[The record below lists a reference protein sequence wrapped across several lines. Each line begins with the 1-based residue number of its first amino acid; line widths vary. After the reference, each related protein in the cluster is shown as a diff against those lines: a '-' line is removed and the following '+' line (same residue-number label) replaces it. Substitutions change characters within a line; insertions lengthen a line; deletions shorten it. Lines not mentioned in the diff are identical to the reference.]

1 MSLQALHDLFVAQAA
16 SGKIVVDAA
25 NIAQSGLATQPGLDK
40 LITDSFMLKTP
51 ALTIDSPANIS
62 AIADNQFTLSGTID
76 TPVAAKKA
84 ITATFTTDGNLAVF
98 YIVVTLG
105 ASWTFGESFDYMQ
118 GATYKALPTT
128 SPFFAFAT
136 KPTAAFPVNGKSIP
150 LILGLNLSA
159 DITLTQILAGLP
171 KLFTQVNPSLKRGFV
186 GSIDPAIIGTTTSD
200 GKKIV
205 VPALDLEA
213 DLGVSA
219 YSYSF
224 LSMDRPYFAFKS
236 KDYGPSFG
244 PTPILTAG
252 AELKI
257 EGGNP
262 VTFEANLPLSGS
274 TYGFAVFGTDG
285 GLILTP
291 RQLFDLMGGRTWY
304 DVVPPTLL
312 QFLNSFGAKM
322 FSADI
327 NAATGTVTAVSA
339 QVGSD
344 PNTNWSFLGGMFT
357 ITGFDT
363 WWTILSPL
371 KDPTVTATFQT
382 TFQFFPQVFK
392 GDFAVSITSDLDV
405 TGVFTG
411 VVNLSDIVSG
421 ITGGAVEIPPQFK
434 IEFSDFG
441 VAVNTKGNSYSLWG
455 GTTITLNLFGDT
467 KFGLEDVTFSLSSFP
482 SPPPPPPPA
491 TLSRPNPTRA
501 LVRSAR
507 STQAASTTTYVATIE
522 GTLILGPVFL
532 DGYLSYD
539 DGLWTASIGTQ
550 PDDEFSLQMLINEVF
565 DQVTLPSDW
574 FQADIVA
581 SNLLLEAEVQTGT
594 KGKNLYKASSD
605 FRWHFQIGPSSFD
618 ADATTKLQYDGS
630 QVIQPYTGSVDAQ
643 IQFQL
648 FGVGTLFGVRYAIE
662 NVPATGQAKTSIAL
676 SWNDLIASYEKTG
689 LAEKIVFTVGPGWSV
704 GRLVTSM
711 VQLIA
716 PSAIRT
722 LPPPWNL
729 LDQISLVGL
738 KVTFEL
744 DTDKVTVSWP
754 INLQLYFMT
763 LQSIDIIKTPGQE
776 VQVQFV
782 GKFVW
787 GDPIPPYNAV
797 TQNPQQVPGGGDSA
811 FELRLLAI
819 GQRVTI
825 PGLDKIQTVGDA
837 VDALRKFAEPAPDSK
852 KVPVGTNPSS
862 GNPIYAADSNILI
875 GAHFLAL
882 SNCVE
887 IKLIF
892 NDPVLYGLR
901 INLAGDKVGP
911 FKGLQFEILYKKVT
925 DTIGVY
931 KLMLKLPD
939 VMRYLQ
945 FGTVTVILP
954 VVGVEIYTNGDFKID
969 FGFPYNLDF
978 TRSFT
983 LQIFPFTGSGGFYF
997 AKLSAAT
1004 ATRVPKTTKGNF
1016 TPVIEF
1022 GFGMQVGLGKS
1033 LSMGILKAEIS
1044 VTIFGIVEGV
1054 LAAWNP
1060 YPTAQ
1065 LTDAGKAGQL
1075 PVVADARSLAAADDQ
1090 QYYYWIR
1097 GTIGILGKISGSVDF
1112 AIVKAEVAL
1121 EVRAYVQVT
1130 FESYAAVIIYLE
1142 AGVTVRAS
1150 IRINLGF
1157 FKITISFS
1165 FSATIRETFVIGSD
1179 RRSQAP
1185 WYDPGTKLFEARP
1198 VRPRLGRLQA
1208 AALIDSAP
1216 DFAPLATPAGGTTGI
1231 PAYFLV
1237 QPTVFSDTP
1246 DVAGSEVAA
1255 FVATTYL
1262 ASPTGGTGTA
1272 FDLLTRDLFL
1282 WVGSAFRGAGAKP
1295 TPADEAKIVYSRPQL
1310 MAALDYLS
1318 DNSTRQSFTYDQVK
1332 AFIAALFVLDYQ
1344 LPPES
1349 QNTDDSG
1356 TPMTVFPMVPDLHL
1370 GATYKD
1376 QTLADLDFTKYG
1388 MVDGAYLERLSA
1400 SVDKLVAKF
1409 LDELEREQG
1418 AATAPQLLKAQAIAD
1433 QSLAQFIFVDYFVM
1447 LSRYLV
1453 QEAIDMLGAYAYPLT
1468 GGGGA
1473 SSTRLSAIV
1482 DYING
1487 LVPAIGGSAA
1497 DNDLT
1502 YADVAEANRDHP
1514 MAASKNFAIRGVSIQ
1529 LKQPQ
1534 SLQAIANLYKVSP
1547 DDIAVANAAARE
1559 VIAPARVLKI
1569 GGKDYPTDGNTT
1581 FDTLAAASGLAVG
1594 AVGAAIKD
1602 DADAL
1607 APLALLLLPAV
1618 PYATTGG
1625 ETLAGLATTY
1635 GVSPGS
1641 IAFDARDVDA
1651 LFATDVDAFL
1661 ILPELNCL
1669 PAGAMLD
1676 DMAAHESVQHLSGMA
1691 TRYLLHGLRLW
1702 TDGVSYPDAAPVAAS
1717 EDEAGLYRLMGQRV
1731 TVPSLAGYDDQQ
1743 PLVMTL
1749 TNPGGAAWLN
1759 LGASG
1764 LPFSLPKEGADFLEQ
1779 VLAKAKSPGLK
1790 APVISVTEALAAK
1803 RREKTFG
1810 FSARI
1815 DLQAAS
1821 AIALPNGTRSADPGV
1836 PTLAIWTFADAMQ
1849 AIVAG
1854 HQAAAIAA
1862 GAAPHAVLPY
1872 LFAPRLSIQS
1882 IPNRPPQIADV
1893 DHYGFATLFDATIKR
1908 TATTANDA
1916 ASVPTYEMIG
1926 TNQAGEALLESLLGT
1941 ISATDTKAI
1950 QDIFILYQPNQ
1961 AGDRSSGLQYDGEDH
1976 YKSFLI
1982 RTNLSTETNPPS
1994 VQGTLLR
2001 AEDAAAAPTTGI
2013 LNNPYDFLSAVWQA
2027 SITRSG
2033 GFTLSY
2039 QRTDGTGFPDAI
2051 FDQDG
2056 NATIAILIL
2065 YAETG
2070 GAVSPAMN
2078 AVVTGDTIEPAST
2091 SVFAQSLRRPI
2102 SNRSLNGASLQ
2113 TIADL
2118 YGIYVTDL
2126 AIAASGAILRQG
2138 DVHITDIVTQ
2148 VQQGQTLDQIAANFG
2163 VSATE
2168 IKRINPIPG
2177 IDWANLA
2184 TGTGLAIPDTT
2195 IALPSGTSATLASLA
2210 TQYSSNIAAIG
2221 FANKDRADLFADGA
2235 TATFDQVIL
2244 EKQAEV
2250 PAGNSGLIL
2259 TRPYPGDNSEDPS
2272 VFLEQ
2277 DYGLL
2282 GYMPLANAN
2291 FAPPEDALGLPA
2303 GPADDQ
2309 DEDQLKALR
2318 RQSLVALNANQSDWT
2333 FKLIVPSSRLARSRA
2348 PVTGGTPD
2356 PMLNPYAGIG
2366 GFLQLELDWRDLYGN
2381 LIPNPFDH
2389 PTAGYP
2395 LNATPLRVQ
2404 YVDSVVGLSAWPS
2417 TEFDYLYDNPGGA
2430 GPVLE
2435 IGVRFNASR
2444 YDKGTIVNQP
2454 LADPVASDDL
2464 PAWQKNAMADRQ
2476 VFADIF
2482 YQLNQT
2488 GPAPDNIASVQLA
2501 VTDGVKGGKDTVLAG
2516 NDLAV
2521 FKAYVQAA
2529 WAYTDAV
2536 LAGNTPVAPT
2546 AIALSLSTAA
2556 SFTGDIA
2563 RLAVALVVRRTPSQV
2578 AAEFR
2583 DYPDAAAAT
2592 TNVPPRLTKAAA
2604 NGGSD
2609 AEDAGYTLDAFT
2621 RAFESAFDGA
2631 TSQLRLTTGVDG
2643 GQRGQPN
2650 PADAQLWA
2658 VRMAKGA
2665 GGAGTGFD
2673 YKLDGV
2679 PVFYAPAPLSTELI
2693 SRPDP
2698 IGCYSYTRAGG
2709 LSATPSNPLTF
2720 SGVDLDQ
2727 WGRSLLAAIDRLL
2740 QPLYATPSFLV
2751 DWRGGTGYQEAI
2763 LKAKYD
2769 LASAIA
2775 SGVTNILSA
2784 PTMSPQSNPDAF
2796 ADAREKMRQQLL
2808 IELGNAYSIDTII
2821 QQKVAVRGSDAAG
2834 PDSPRLYGQPLATR
2848 PVQSRALD
2856 GAPPSIND
2864 SYSTSAFKF
2873 ALGQGTSYLSYPF
2886 RAKSTADQRNFS
2898 LDIAYN
2904 PSEIEHQIA
2913 AVHGIEGYKA
2923 SSWLSFVTAT
2933 PPFGDNDGD
2942 PVAVDVPV
2950 VLRAYPQPPSMQA
2963 QEAGR
2968 VNVDAE
2974 GATERLREAKGWNY
2988 DFSYDKQRAAQD
3000 RVHASVRLNIPR
3012 GANLKALAE
3021 TVDLFV
3027 ALARFTTVYPQIQQT
3042 FDAALRNIRVDTDP
3056 QSQDFKDS
3064 ALALSAFATLLDN
3077 IGSIWAAWV
3086 ASHSQDGA
3094 ALTADNSQVTF
3105 DFTIDETPGEA
3116 DPAPLE
3122 VTISYSDA
3130 LPPGVASPILVFDG
3144 YTPQP
3149 PTDISAGGET
3159 VLRYTYLDNDGKPLL
3174 YSEAQALPG
3183 RRARFAALDAIQY
3196 QNAWSRLQ
3204 ITRNDLLVDGN
3215 PTRSVFVY
3223 TTPWISFR
3231 DKLAPRLVTDV
3242 PIAVEQ
3248 VPTDAPQKRTMVG
3261 HLQALFDAFFY
3272 DCAVDRQMVKFEAV
3286 YSYQPGAVAT
3296 LPLVT
3301 IPILLV
3307 PAADYVI
3314 DKQVKGAAPRAASG
3328 QTFDLATVAE
3338 AIKHWFK
3345 SNDVTRDGGQFGFSL
3360 TAFSAL
3366 ELNTQPLVQVPN
3378 LTLGVTYVTDL

>member
-1 MSLQALHDLFVAQAA
+1 M
-16 SGKIVVDAA
+16 
-25 NIAQSGLATQPGLDK
+25 
-40 LITDSFMLKTP
+40 
-51 ALTIDSPANIS
+51 
-62 AIADNQFTLSGTID
+62 
-76 TPVAAKKA
+76 
-84 ITATFTTDGNLAVF
+84 
-98 YIVVTLG
+98 
-105 ASWTFGESFDYMQ
+105 
-118 GATYKALPTT
+118 
-128 SPFFAFAT
+128 
-136 KPTAAFPVNGKSIP
+136 
-150 LILGLNLSA
+150 
-159 DITLTQILAGLP
+159 
-171 KLFTQVNPSLKRGFV
+171 R
-186 GSIDPAIIGTTTSD
+186 
-200 GKKIV
+200 
-205 VPALDLEA
+205 
-213 DLGVSA
+213 
-219 YSYSF
+219 
-224 LSMDRPYFAFKS
+224 
-236 KDYGPSFG
+236 
-244 PTPILTAG
+244 
-252 AELKI
+252 
-257 EGGNP
+257 
-262 VTFEANLPLSGS
+262 
-274 TYGFAVFGTDG
+274 
-285 GLILTP
+285 
-291 RQLFDLMGGRTWY
+291 
-304 DVVPPTLL
+304 
-312 QFLNSFGAKM
+312 
-322 FSADI
+322 
-327 NAATGTVTAVSA
+327 
-339 QVGSD
+339 
-344 PNTNWSFLGGMFT
+344 
-357 ITGFDT
+357 
-363 WWTILSPL
+363 
-371 KDPTVTATFQT
+371 
-382 TFQFFPQVFK
+382 
-392 GDFAVSITSDLDV
+392 
-405 TGVFTG
+405 
-411 VVNLSDIVSG
+411 
-421 ITGGAVEIPPQFK
+421 
-434 IEFSDFG
+434 
-441 VAVNTKGNSYSLWG
+441 
-455 GTTITLNLFGDT
+455 
-467 KFGLEDVTFSLSSFP
+467 
-482 SPPPPPPPA
+482 
-491 TLSRPNPTRA
+491 
-501 LVRSAR
+501 RSAR
-507 STQAASTTTYVATIE
+507 HGDATD
-522 GTLILGPVFL
+522 P
-532 DGYLSYD
+532 
-539 DGLWTASIGTQ
+539 
-550 PDDEFSLQMLINEVF
+550 
-565 DQVTLPSDW
+565 VTLPSDW
-574 FQADIVA
+574 FQADIAA

-594 KGKNLYKASSD
+594 EGRNLYKASSD
-605 FRWHFQIGPSSFD
+605 FRWHFQIGSSSFD
-618 ADATTKLQYDGS
+618 ADATVKLQYDGA
-630 QVIQPYTGSVDAQ
+630 QVIQPYTGSVDAT

-648 FGVGTLFGVRYAIE
+648 FGVGALFGVRYAIE

-689 LAEKIVFTVGPGWSV
+689 LAEKIIFTVGPGWSV

-852 KVPVGTNPSS
+852 KVPVGTNPSA
-862 GNPIYAADSNILI
+862 GKPIYAADSNILI

-1033 LSMGILKAEIS
+1033 LSLGILKAEIS

-1060 YPTAQ
+1060 YPTGQ
-1065 LTDAGKAGQL
+1065 LTDGGKGAQL
-1075 PVVADARSLAAADDQ
+1075 PVVADVRSLAATDDQ

-1165 FSATIRETFVIGSD
+1165 FSATVRETFVIGSD

-1185 WYDPGTKLFEARP
+1185 WYDPGTKLFEART

-1208 AALIDSAP
+1208 AALIGSAP
-1216 DFAPLATPAGGTTGI
+1216 DFAPLATPAGGTTAI
-1231 PAYFLV
+1231 PAYFLA

-1246 DVAGSEVAA
+1246 EVAGSEAAA

-1262 ASPTGGTGTA
+1262 ASPTGGTATA

-1295 TPADEAKIVYSRPQL
+1295 TPAEEAKIVYSRPQL

-1318 DNSTRQSFTYDQVK
+1318 DNSTRQSFTYDQVRT
-1332 AFIAALFVLDYQ
+1332 FIAALFVLDYK

-1349 QNTDDSG
+1349 QNADDSG
-1356 TPMTVFPMVPDLHL
+1356 IPMTVFPMVPDLHL
-1370 GATYKD
+1370 GATYKN
-1376 QTLADLDFTKYG
+1376 QTLVDVDFAKYG
-1388 MVDGAYLERLSA
+1388 KVDGAYLERLSA

-1418 AATAPQLLKAQAIAD
+1418 AVIAPQLLKAQAIAD

-1453 QEAIDMLGAYAYPLT
+1453 QEAIDMLGVYAYPLT

-1487 LVPAIGGSAA
+1487 LVPAIGGTVA

-1514 MAASKNFAIRGVSIQ
+1514 MAPGKSFAIRGVSIQ

-1559 VIAPARVLKI
+1559 VIAPARMLKI

-1581 FDTLAAASGLAVG
+1581 FDTLAAASGLGVG

-1602 DADAL
+1602 DAEAL
-1607 APLALLLLPAV
+1607 APLALMLLPAV

-1651 LFATDVDAFL
+1651 LFATDADAFL

-1702 TDGVSYPDAAPVAAS
+1702 TDGVSYPDAAPVAAG

-1759 LGASG
+1759 LGATG

-1810 FSARI
+1810 LAARI

-1821 AIALPNGTRSADPGV
+1821 AIALPNGTASADPGV
-1836 PTLAIWTFADAMQ
+1836 PTLVIWTFADAMQ
-1849 AIVAG
+1849 AVVIG
-1854 HQAAAIAA
+1854 HQAAAMAA
-1862 GAAPHAVLPY
+1862 GAAPDAILPY
-1872 LFAPRLSIQS
+1872 LFAPKLSIQS

-1908 TATTANDA
+1908 TAIAANDA
-1916 ASVPTYEMIG
+1916 ASVPTYELIG
-1926 TNQAGEALLESLLGT
+1926 TNQGGEALLESLLGT

-1961 AGDRSSGLQYDGEDH
+1961 AGDRGSGLQYDGEDH
-1976 YKSFLI
+1976 YKAFLI

-1994 VQGTLLR
+1994 LQKTLVR
-2001 AEDAAAAPTTGI
+2001 AEDAEAAPKTGI
-2013 LNNPYDFLSAVWQA
+2013 LNDPYDFLSAVWQA

-2078 AVVTGDTIEPAST
+2078 AVVTGDTIDSAST
-2091 SVFAQSLRRPI
+2091 SVFAQSLRRPV
-2102 SNRSLNGASLQ
+2102 SARSLAGTSLQ
-2113 TIADL
+2113 AIADL

-2126 AIAASGAILRQG
+2126 AIAASGATLRQG
-2138 DVHITDIVTQ
+2138 GVHITDIVTQ
-2148 VQQGQTLDQIAANFG
+2148 VQQNQTLDQVAANFG
-2163 VSATE
+2163 VSAAE

-2177 IDWANLA
+2177 IDWSNLA

-2195 IALPSGTSATLASLA
+2195 ITLPSGTSATLASLA
-2210 TQYSSNIAAIG
+2210 SQYSSNIAAIG

-2259 TRPYPGDNSEDPS
+2259 TRSYPGDNSEDPS

-2277 DYGLL
+2277 NYGLL

-2291 FAPPEDALGLPA
+2291 FVPPEDALGLPA

-2309 DEDQLKALR
+2309 DEEQLKALR
-2318 RQSLVALNANQSDWT
+2318 RQSLVALNANQDDWT
-2333 FKLIVPSSRLARSRA
+2333 FKLIVPSSRLARSHA
-2348 PVTGGTPD
+2348 PLGAGTPD
-2356 PMLNPYAGIG
+2356 PLLNPYAGIG

-2381 LIPNPFDH
+2381 LISSPFDH

-2404 YVDSVVGLSAWPS
+2404 YVDPVIGLSAWPS
-2417 TEFDYLYDNPGGA
+2417 TEFDYLYDNPGSA

-2444 YDKGTIVNQP
+2444 YDKTTMVDQP
-2454 LADPVASDDL
+2454 LADPVASGDL

-2488 GPAPDNIASVQLA
+2488 GPAPDNMASVQLA
-2501 VTDGVKGGKDTVLAG
+2501 VTDSVKGGTDTVLADD
-2516 NDLAV
+2516 DLAA

-2529 WAYTDAV
+2529 WAYTDDV
-2536 LAGNTPVAPT
+2536 LAGKTPVAPP

-2556 SFTGDIA
+2556 SFVGDIA
-2563 RLAVALVVRRTPSQV
+2563 KLAVALVVRRMPSQV

-2621 RAFESAFDGA
+2621 KAFESAFAGA
-2631 TSQLRLTTGVDG
+2631 TSQLRLTTGEDG
-2643 GQRGQPN
+2643 GQKGQPN

-2665 GGAGTGFD
+2665 AGAGAGFD

-2709 LSATPSNPLTF
+2709 LSAAPSNPLTF
-2720 SGVDLDQ
+2720 SGIDLDQ
-2727 WGRSLLAAIDRLL
+2727 WGRSLLVAIDRLL

-2751 DWRGGTGYQEAI
+2751 DWLGGTAYQEAI

-2784 PTMSPQSNPDAF
+2784 PVMSPRSNPDAF

-2821 QQKVAVRGSDAAG
+2821 QQKVAVSGSDAAG

-2864 SYSTSAFKF
+2864 SYSTSSFKF

-2886 RAKSTADQRNFS
+2886 RAKSAADQRSFS

-2913 AVHGIEGYKA
+2913 SVHGIDGYKA

-2933 PPFGDNDGD
+2933 PPLGDNDGD

-2950 VLRAYPQPPSMQA
+2950 VLRAYPQPPSMKA

-3000 RVHASVRLNIPR
+3000 RVHASVQLNIPK
-3012 GANLKALAE
+3012 GVNLKTLVE

-3042 FDAALRNIRVDTDP
+3042 FDAVLKNVRIDTDP
-3056 QSQDFKDS
+3056 QSQDFMDS
-3064 ALALSAFATLLDN
+3064 ALALSAFATLIDD

-3094 ALTADNSQVTF
+3094 ALAARNSQVTF
-3105 DFTIDETPGEA
+3105 DFTIDETPGQAE
-3116 DPAPLE
+3116 PAPLE

-3130 LPPGVASPILVFDG
+3130 LPSGVASPILVFDG

-3149 PTDISAGGET
+3149 PTDISTGGET
-3159 VLRYTYLDNDGKPLL
+3159 ALRYTYLDKDGKPLL
-3174 YSEAQALPG
+3174 YSEAEALPG

-3196 QNAWSRLQ
+3196 QNAWSKLQ

-3215 PTRSVFVY
+3215 PTRGVFVY

-3231 DKLAPRLVTDV
+3231 DKLAPRLVTDM

-3248 VPTDAPQKRTMVG
+3248 VPTDQPQTRTMAG

-3272 DCAVDRQMVKFEAV
+3272 DCAVDRQMVKFEAI

-3314 DKQVKGAAPRAASG
+3314 DKQVKGVAPRTASG
-3328 QTFDLATVAE
+3328 QTFDLAGVAE

-3345 SNDVTRDGGQFGFSL
+3345 TNDVTRDGGQFGFSL

-3378 LTLGVTYVTDL
+3378 LTLGVTYVIDL